1 VVSAVD
7 AMRCDVLSCALF
19 LLAMQLDSHCFL
31 FLEKKRTK
39 HKHKAMHRTPLAAP
53 SQSLP
58 LYSSTVGSWFL

>member
-1 VVSAVD
+1 MVSAVD
-7 AMRCDVLSCALF
+7 AMRCDVLSCALL

-31 FLEKKRTK
+31 FLEKKRTQ
-39 HKHKAMHRTPLAAP
+39 HKHKAMHRTPLAP